1 MNAMVTAADGFL
13 RLSNVVKTYGSYM
26 ALKSVSLS
34 VGKGQAVALIGPSGS
49 GKSTLLRCIN
59 VLETISAG
67 TIRIEGRQIGY
78 AATTAGPRRLGE
90 AALARQR
97 EQIGMV
103 FQSFNLFPHM
113 TALENV
119 TCGPRLVLGHK
130 AGAAARRGMEL
141 LDRVG
146 LADKADRF
154 PRQLSG
160 GQQQRV
166 AIARAL
172 AMEPRIM
179 LFDEPT
185 SALDPETVQEVLN
198 VIREVRESGMTMLIA
213 THEMEFARL
222 VSDTTVF
229 MEAGDIVEAG
239 PSRTVLFSPR
249 TERCRKFLS
258 GLTGARNERPDVPLA
273 GNQSKEGRGMP

>member
-1 MNAMVTAADGFL
+1 MTRSFL
-13 RLSNVVKTYGSYM
+13 EVRDVVKTFGDYV
-26 ALKSVSLS
+26 ALNHVSLS
-34 VGKGQAVALIGPSGS
+34 VRKGEAVALIGPSGS

-59 VLETISAG
+59 VLERISAG
-67 TIRIEGRQIGY
+67 SILIEGEDIGFSGQSG
-78 AATTAGPRRLGE
+78 ARKPLGE
-90 AALARQR
+90 SALARQR
-97 EQIGMV
+97 ESIGMV

-113 TALENV
+113 SALENV
-119 TCGPRLVLGHK
+119 TSGPRLVR
-130 AGAAARRGMEL
+130 GAKPDQARRRGMEL

-198 VIREVRESGMTMLIA
+198 VIREVRETGMTTLIA
-213 THEMEFARL
+213 THEMDFARH

-229 MEAGDIVEAG
+229 LERGEIVEQG
-239 PSRTVLFSPR
+239 PSQKVLFQPE
-249 TERCRKFLS
+249 TERCRKFLT
-258 GLTGARNERPDVPLA
+258 GLTGEKR
-273 GNQSKEGRGMP
+273 

>member
-1 MNAMVTAADGFL
+1 MAHDSPSADDFL
-13 RLSNVVKTYGSYM
+13 KIVDVVKKYGDYT
-26 ALKSVSLS
+26 ALNKVSLT

-59 VLETISAG
+59 ALEMISSG
-67 TIRIEGRQIGY
+67 TIKVAGEEIGSLITLSGRK
-78 AATTAGPRRLGE
+78 PLG
-90 AALARQR
+90 ASALAHQR
-97 EQIGMV
+97 ENIGMV

-113 TALENV
+113 TALQNV
-119 TCGPRLVLGHK
+119 TSGPRLV
-130 AGAAARRGMEL
+130 RRLAKEIADKKGMEI

-146 LADKADRF
+146 LADKALSL

-172 AMEPRIM
+172 AMEPKIM

-198 VIREVRESGMTMLIA
+198 VIGEVRDSGMTMLIA
-213 THEMEFARL
+213 THEMDFARHA
-222 VSDTTVF
+222 SDMTVF
-229 MEAGDIVEAG
+229 MEAGQIVEQG
-239 PSRTVLFSPR
+239 PSSKVLFAPE
-249 TERCRKFLS
+249 TERCVRFLS
-258 GLTGARNERPDVPLA
+258 GLQRQDTMQRPHI
-273 GNQSKEGRGMP
+273 